1 MTVPEPPL
9 EAYRYA
15 RSQTP
20 ESPRPLHIPEPSNI
34 PVLQNQMD
42 PVFNDTTTYDIRP
55 NSQTSAGTS
64 EKPQDFEAAAH
75 NKTTGHLFDNVGQ
88 HEHAV
93 RNEDAVESNHQSAHI
108 VSGNQFTE
116 NKPISQ
122 NLSDTFPNANPP
134 TTQPPLQSPPS
145 ASPQLY
151 LPLQDSSYRGAT
163 NAFSPIQSS
172 VRPLDDQ
179 NDKAQGP
186 LQVQSNGAGDQ
197 AGGPSEA
204 SNDSKATAQNQ
215 DHSSGGQG
223 VNYQTLLDNLSQ
235 STATLTAAEILT
247 APTTAEPI
255 ASNAMPYT
263 EAGKSLPPAAG
274 LPPRPPPQ
282 EKAAIHPN
290 YSANESIRSYH
301 QLPNANTSAS
311 SFSNQLPSYRQ
322 DTSMPPVNVA
332 PPPST
337 TFRAA
342 NGLPPPP
349 ALATY
354 QQNVPAHGSPTMQ
367 MLQDREIVSSPK
379 LRSGSEGEDIKW
391 PPEIQAE
398 YDQFLYDERN
408 YVTEGVWDRFP
419 PGSRLFVGK
428 MFLEPL
434 IRPISMT
441 ANECTGNLPTEKVT
455 KRDLFH
461 VFQKH
466 GKLAQISIKQ
476 AYGFVQFLE
485 AASCYAALAAE
496 QGEIIRGRKIR

>member
-55 NSQTSAGTS
+55 NSQPSTGISD
-64 EKPQDFEAAAH
+64 KLQDFEASAP
-75 NKTTGHLFDNVGQ
+75 NKTTGSLFDNVGQ
-88 HEHAV
+88 HGLAA
-93 RNEDAVESNHQSAHI
+93 RNEAAFESNHQSAHML
-108 VSGNQFTE
+108 SGNQFTE

-122 NLSDTFPNANPP
+122 NLSDTFSNADPS
-134 TTQPPLQSPPS
+134 TTQPALLQNPPS
-145 ASPQLY
+145 AAPQTY
-151 LPLQDSSYRGAT
+151 LPQQDSSYRGESD
-163 NAFSPIQSS
+163 AFSPIQSS

-197 AGGPSEA
+197 TTRRSEA
-204 SNDSKATAQNQ
+204 SYNDLQSTAQSQ
-215 DHSSGGQG
+215 DHPLADGG

-235 STATLTAAEILT
+235 STATATAAANLT
-247 APTTAEPI
+247 APTSAEPI
-255 ASNAMPYT
+255 EANAISHI
-263 EAGKSLPPAAG
+263 EAEKPLPPAAG

-282 EKAAIHPN
+282 EKPAIHPN

-301 QLPNANTSAS
+301 QLPNANTNVS
-311 SFSNQLPSYRQ
+311 SFSNQLPAYRQ

-332 PPPST
+332 PLPST

-354 QQNVPAHGSPTMQ
+354 QQPQQNVPRHGSPTVQ
-367 MLQDREIVSSPK
+367 MLHDREIVSSPK

-391 PPEIQAE
+391 SPEIQAE
-398 YDQFLYDERN
+398 YDQFLHDERN

-419 PGSRLFVGK
+419 PGSRLFVGTIY
-428 MFLEPL
+428 L
-434 IRPISMT
+434 IRHFDS
-441 ANECTGNLPTEKVT
+441 AV
-455 KRDLFH
+455 
-461 VFQKH
+461 
-466 GKLAQISIKQ
+466 
-476 AYGFVQFLE
+476 
-485 AASCYAALAAE
+485 
-496 QGEIIRGRKIR
+496 